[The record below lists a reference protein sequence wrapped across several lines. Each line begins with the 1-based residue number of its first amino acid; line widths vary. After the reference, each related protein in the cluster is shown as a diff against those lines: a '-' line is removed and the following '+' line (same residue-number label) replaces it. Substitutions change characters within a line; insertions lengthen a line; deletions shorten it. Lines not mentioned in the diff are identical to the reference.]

1 MAECGRSDKTPL
13 DKVRKYDG
21 LSMFFKFCGLEKR
34 SSRHAHNVKII
45 GSNPIPAKFPL
56 DKGNILKYDVEVL

>member
-1 MAECGRSDKTPL
+1 MQQVVEGSLKFLLSPL
-13 DKVRKYDG
+13 DNRRKYG
-21 LSMFFKFCGLEKR
+21 RLSTFFKFCGLEKR

-56 DKGNILKYDVEVL
+56 DKGNILK